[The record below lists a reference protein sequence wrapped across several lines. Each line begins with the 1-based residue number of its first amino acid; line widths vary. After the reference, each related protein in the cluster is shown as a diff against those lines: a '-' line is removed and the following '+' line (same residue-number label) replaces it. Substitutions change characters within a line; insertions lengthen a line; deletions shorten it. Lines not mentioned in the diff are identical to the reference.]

1 MNREQR
7 KAEWRS
13 RQSGSPPPAQKDEPS
28 GNYACSQMSAV
39 EPKKVDWLWKPYL
52 PVGKVTLLDGWPG
65 IGKSYI
71 TCQLAAIVSRGGGFP
86 NSTPF
91 EAGNV
96 LMFNAEDG
104 LADTLRPR
112 LEACGADLTKV
123 YCLDI
128 LHKDGIA
135 TFDQA
140 GLLRFESTIIDYDPK
155 FVIVD
160 PLFAFTGAGVD
171 IHRANESRAVSS
183 RLASIAAKYN
193 LSMLCVRHLNKGGG
207 GGSSMRAGIGSIDWI
222 AAARVGLLAGCDPD
236 DESKMALTNYKNNL
250 AKKGEPLGYRIDFD
264 PDADQ
269 GTFVWTGISDLTAD
283 RILAPQHHEDAGE
296 SAQRADAKEFL
307 YELLKDGRVEASDVE
322 KAAKASKISDYSMR
336 QAKMTL
342 KVRTYKEGGEFG
354 GRGARWYWEMLEAG
368 VPQDV
373 ELFDYPT
380 NGLSKFE
387 NQRLVENSN
396 GKANKDNGLAQG
408 VENSTNQRLV
418 ESNGAISG
426 DLAPQGVEMPDV
438 QRLVLNDSSNETCGD
453 LFPQGVDS
461 TSCDEVTDNK
471 ALNSTPCDNEDI
483 TPKDWKSP
491 F

>member
-7 KAEWRS
+7 KLEWKS
-13 RQSGSPPPAQKDEPS
+13 RQGGVPPPAQKDEPS
-28 GNYACSQMSAV
+28 GNYACSQMSTV

-52 PVGKVTLLDGWPG
+52 PIGKVTLLDGWPG

-71 TCQLAAIVSRGGGFP
+71 TCQLSAIVSRGGGFP

-91 EAGNV
+91 EPGNV

-112 LEACGADLTKV
+112 LEACGADLTKI

-128 LHKDGIA
+128 LHKDGGA
-135 TFDQA
+135 VFDQM
-140 GLLRFESTIIDYDPK
+140 GLLRFESTIIDYRPK

-183 RLASIAAKYN
+183 RLAAIAARYD
-193 LSMLCVRHLNKGGG
+193 LAMLCVRHLNKGGG

-236 DESKMALTNYKNNL
+236 DQSKMALTNYKNNL
-250 AKKGEPLGYRIDFD
+250 AKKGDPLGYRIDFD
-264 PDADQ
+264 PEADQ

-283 RILAPQHHEDAGE
+283 RILAPHQHEGAAE
-296 SAQRADAKEFL
+296 TQERADAREFL
-307 YELLKDGRVEASDVE
+307 YELLKDGPVEASDVE
-322 KAAKASKISDYSMR
+322 KARRAANISDYSMR
-336 QAKMTL
+336 QAKTAL
-342 KVRTYKEGGEFG
+342 KVKTRKEGGYFNKLEK
-354 GRGARWYWEMLEAG
+354 ARWMWEIDPEWPEGVEASKSDNG
-368 VPQDV
+368 
-373 ELFDYPT
+373 
-380 NGLSKFE
+380 GLSTFDNQRLQQTTTDNANGNNRLAEGVENIE
-387 NQRLVENSN
+387 NQRLQAKMFTE
-396 GKANKDNGLAQG
+396 G
-408 VENSTNQRLV
+408 VEIDPLQRLQLSDSNDRVYPLSDTEGV
-418 ESNGAISG
+418 ESPIC
-426 DLAPQGVEMPDV
+426 
-438 QRLVLNDSSNETCGD
+438 QRLQ
-453 LFPQGVDS
+453 F
-461 TSCDEVTDNK
+461 DELK
-471 ALNSTPCDNEDI
+471 NSTPSVEENI

>member
-1 MNREQR
+1 MNRDQR

-13 RQSGSPPPAQKDEPS
+13 RQSGPAPPAQKDEPL
-28 GNYACSQMSAV
+28 GNYACSRMSAV

-91 EAGNV
+91 EPGNV

-128 LHKDGIA
+128 LHKDGMA
-135 TFDQA
+135 TFDQI
-140 GLLRFESTIIDYDPK
+140 GLIRFESTIIDYNPK

-264 PDADQ
+264 PEADQ

-296 SAQRADAKEFL
+296 SAQRADAREFL
-307 YELLKDGRVEASDVE
+307 YELLKDGPVEAADVE
-322 KAAKASKISDYSMR
+322 KARRAANISDYSIR
-336 QAKMTL
+336 QAKAAL
-342 KVRTYKEGGEFG
+342 KVKTRKEGGYFNKLEKP
-354 GRGARWYWEMLEAG
+354 RWLWEIDPVWPEG
-368 VPQDV
+368 VEGV
-373 ELFDYPT
+373 ENPT
-380 NGLSKFE
+380 EGVDEFE
-387 NQRLVENSN
+387 NQRLQLNPH
-396 GKANKDNGLAQG
+396 GKTSYGNDLPEG
-408 VENSTNQRLV
+408 VESQMSQRLQQ
-418 ESNGAISG
+418 E
-426 DLAPQGVEMPDV
+426 
-438 QRLVLNDSSNETCGD
+438 
-453 LFPQGVDS
+453 DS
-461 TSCDEVTDNK
+461 TP
-471 ALNSTPCDNEDI
+471 STPSAGSFDWDAPINDVPEDLL
-483 TPKDWKSP
+483 KDTED
-491 F
+491 